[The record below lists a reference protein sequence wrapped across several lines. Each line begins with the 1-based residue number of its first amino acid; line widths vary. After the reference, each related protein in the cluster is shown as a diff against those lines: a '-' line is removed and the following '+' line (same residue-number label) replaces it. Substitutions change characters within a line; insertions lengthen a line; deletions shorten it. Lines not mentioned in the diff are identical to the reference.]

1 MSRALKRMLESK
13 DETTKQKPV
22 KEEESEDEDDAPG
35 GFVNPFD
42 LVRFIILWR

>member
-13 DETTKQKPV
+13 GEQSTTKPV
-22 KEEESEDEDDAPG
+22 EEDSDEDDAPS

-42 LVRFIILWR
+42 LVCFNI